1 MERIGE
7 MGRRGRKVMEVREW
21 LERCL
26 ERNGKPVGEW
36 EEGYT
41 QAMEEVLRKV
51 KEIENGQDNITVP

>member
-1 MERIGE
+1 
-7 MGRRGRKVMEVREW
+7 MGRGGREVRELREW

-41 QAMEEVLRKV
+41 QAMEEVLSKV
-51 KEIENGQDNITVP
+51 KEIENGPTPNIG